1 MSSDFVKGSFG
12 GSYFGKTLYEIDPAA
27 FGATFNTM
35 YSSMVS
41 SVRTPQYNNGSKP
54 PSNLQKRPKSLFQQ
68 HQKSTEKQRI
78 SPSPVNSAEIQHQ
91 VTPRVKVITF
101 SEISQQEEHLRATK
115 QRTFFQ
121 DLTTRIKPITTS
133 RMAYRQKNLS
143 MLSPNAI
150 SPSKAPPTTAP
161 NYEKSSLAD
170 YRYKK
175 LSFKMPTGSENESRN
190 IAAPSEVCSIN
201 S

>member
-1 MSSDFVKGSFG
+1 
-12 GSYFGKTLYEIDPAA
+12 
-27 FGATFNTM
+27 
-35 YSSMVS
+35 
-41 SVRTPQYNNGSKP
+41 
-54 PSNLQKRPKSLFQQ
+54 
-68 HQKSTEKQRI
+68 
-78 SPSPVNSAEIQHQ
+78 
-91 VTPRVKVITF
+91 
-101 SEISQQEEHLRATK
+101 
-115 QRTFFQ
+115 
-121 DLTTRIKPITTS
+121 
-133 RMAYRQKNLS
+133 MAYRQKNLS

-175 LSFKMPTGSENESRN
+175 MSFKMPTGSENESRN